1 MEANARKIQMAET
14 ERRRGEGRGRKE
26 IRKESGTKEKETEKG
41 KNDRCEESGR
51 GVGDL
56 G

>member
-1 MEANARKIQMAET
+1 M
-14 ERRRGEGRGRKE
+14 RR
-26 IRKESGTKEKETEKG
+26 ESRAKEKETEKG

-56 G
+56 R